1 MSATA
6 CRWPR
11 HTEEEYMNPPK
22 TTVRPSVDL
31 DATDELP
38 VLDPAAYEA
47 EILSR
52 EAAGLSDD
60 GATATQPALPITGS
74 PTPER
79 SAPTAAAVAPAA
91 DADVVSAIESWI
103 AEKTEELRAHHDAL
117 NLAQHER
124 SAAMAR
130 AGALSRELA
139 ETSANFEALNGRERA
154 LAEALASEQQAA
166 QMRAVEL
173 DSARHEAVRLAQQL
187 VDARAAELQQ
197 NSALAASATLLDQR
211 SAELQTLQ
219 RTHETLLGEQQR
231 TTRELAELET
241 RLRDSESREREARRT
256 IESQNLTHTELTR
269 RAQQEVGARERL
281 AAEVTALQGQLA
293 KCVES
298 LHNRES
304 YRAIYE
310 STLQELDVELAAAK
324 QQTAVQETRANQLS
338 AELQSRDRGLK
349 DAVRELDQARLRHDS
364 EITQRATERG
374 EGERKLGALESR
386 VAELTAQ
393 HADASAQRAAIEAT
407 LAAAQQR
414 AEAEAAAS
422 GAAGERLRELETAIA
437 SRQAELTNMRLESE
451 RNRALLADLTA
462 ALLKSQTM
470 CSDQGR
476 LLEEREAAAT
486 TMAASHA
493 EQTSQMTLLRGQVEE
508 LSARLAAPDAERR
521 ALEEKLAALSRELA
535 ESESRG
541 TRLES
546 MITELRSTVGQLDTL
561 VAERDAELQRATQ
574 MASMNAYAL
583 GRVQTS
589 IDELGRTLTASESAS
604 AQAQVSILTR
614 VDNGQ
619 NHSVV
624 LRGRT
629 TMGRDRDNDLPL
641 AMRSVSRHHAV
652 IIPGFR
658 TAFVQDLSSTNGV
671 LVNQRRVRC
680 ARLEHGDMISLGEA
694 QFRYT
699 VTPAPAGP
707 PSAGSTSSSGTRA
720 SLKHVS

>member
-1 MSATA
+1 
-6 CRWPR
+6 
-11 HTEEEYMNPPK
+11 MNPPK
-22 TTVRPSVDL
+22 TTARPSVDL

-47 EILSR
+47 EILAR
-52 EAAGLSDD
+52 ESPGLSDD
-60 GATATQPALPITGS
+60 GATATQPVLPIAGS
-74 PTPER
+74 STLER
-79 SAPTAAAVAPAA
+79 DAPNAVAPAA
-91 DADVVSAIESWI
+91 DADVVSAVENWI

-117 NLAQHER
+117 SLAQHER
-124 SAAMAR
+124 TAAMAR

-139 ETSANFEALNGRERA
+139 ETSASFQALNGRERA

-166 QMRAVEL
+166 QLRAAEL
-173 DSARHEAVRLAQQL
+173 DAARREAVRLAQQL
-187 VDARAAELQQ
+187 VDARAAEIQQ
-197 NSALAASATLLDQR
+197 NAALAASGALAEQR

-219 RTHETLLGEQQR
+219 RTHETLVTEQQR
-231 TTRELAELET
+231 TTRELAELEA
-241 RLRDSESREREARRT
+241 RLRDSESRERDAQRT
-256 IESQNLTHTELTR
+256 IESQNLTHTELTK
-269 RAQQEVGARERL
+269 RAHLETSARERL
-281 AAEVTALQGQLA
+281 AAEITVLQGQLA
-293 KCVES
+293 NCVES

-324 QQTAVQETRANQLS
+324 QQTAVQAARASQLD

-349 DAVRELDQARLRHDS
+349 DAVRERDEARLLHDS
-364 EITQRATERG
+364 EITRRATERG
-374 EGERKLGALESR
+374 EGERKLSALESR
-386 VAELTAQ
+386 VAELTAA
-393 HADASAQRAAIEAT
+393 HADASAQRVAIAAT
-407 LAAAQQR
+407 LATAQQR
-414 AEAEAAAS
+414 AEAEAVAS
-422 GAAGERLRELETAIA
+422 GAAAERLRDLESAIA
-437 SRQAELTNMRLESE
+437 SRQAELANARLEIE

-470 CSDQGR
+470 FSDQGR
-476 LLEEREAAAT
+476 LLEEREAAVAT
-486 TMAASHA
+486 MTAGHA
-493 EQTSQMTLLRGQVEE
+493 EQASQITLLRGQVEE
-508 LSARLAAPDAERR
+508 LTARLVAPDGERR
-521 ALEEKLAALSRELA
+521 ALEEKVATLGRELA

-546 MITELRSTVGQLDTL
+546 MISELRSTVGQLDTL

-589 IDELGRTLTASESAS
+589 IDELGRTLTASDGAPT
-604 AQAQVSILTR
+604 QAQISILTR

-629 TMGRDRDNDLPL
+629 TIGRDRDNDLPL

-652 IIPGFR
+652 LIPGFR

-699 VTPAPAGP
+699 VNPAPAGQ
-707 PSAGSTSSSGTRA
+707 G
-720 SLKHVS
+720 LKYAP